1 MERVENVRNMT
12 AQDLAVLGLEDLAY
26 LRAVSFE
33 GAEGF
38 GIFAADG
45 TQVAFAPTR
54 ALAEFTV
61 REHNLEPV
69 SVH

>member
-1 MERVENVRNMT
+1 MDRIENVRNIT
-12 AQDLAVLGLEDLAY
+12 VQDLALLGLQDMAY
-26 LRAVSFE
+26 LRALTFD

-38 GIFAADG
+38 GIFAANG
-45 TQVAFAPTR
+45 AQLAFAPTR
-54 ALAEFTV
+54 ALAELTV

>member
-1 MERVENVRNMT
+1 MNTVQNIRAIT
-12 AQDLAVLGLEDLAY
+12 AQDLAALGMQSMAY
-26 LRAVSFE
+26 LRALTVD
-33 GAEGF
+33 GTQGF

-54 ALAEFTV
+54 ALAVAAV
-61 REHNLEPV
+61 REHDLEPV

>member
-1 MERVENVRNMT
+1 MDRIENVRNIT
-12 AQDLAVLGLEDLAY
+12 VQDLAVLGLQDMAY
-26 LRAVSFE
+26 LRVLTFD

-45 TQVAFAPTR
+45 TQVAFAPSR
-54 ALAEFTV
+54 ALAELTV

>member
-1 MERVENVRNMT
+1 MNTVQDIRT
-12 AQDLAVLGLEDLAY
+12 ITPQDLALLGMQSMAY
-26 LRAVSFE
+26 LRAIMVD
-33 GAEGF
+33 GTPGF

-54 ALAEFTV
+54 ALAVATV
-61 REHNLEPV
+61 REHDLEPV

>member
-1 MERVENVRNMT
+1 M
-12 AQDLAVLGLEDLAY
+12 AY
-26 LRAVSFE
+26 LRAVTLE
-33 GAEGF
+33 GTPGF

-45 TQVAFAPTR
+45 TKLAFAPTR
-54 ALAEFTV
+54 AMAVAAV

>member
-1 MERVENVRNMT
+1 MNALHGIRT
-12 AQDLAVLGLEDLAY
+12 ITPQDLALLGMQSMAY
-26 LRAVSFE
+26 LRAVTLE
-33 GAEGF
+33 GTPGF

-45 TQVAFAPTR
+45 TKLAFAPTR
-54 ALAEFTV
+54 AIAVATV

>member
-1 MERVENVRNMT
+1 MDRTENVRNIT
-12 AQDLAVLGLEDLAY
+12 VKDLALLGLQDLAY
-26 LRAVSFE
+26 LRALTFD

-54 ALAEFTV
+54 ALAELAV
-61 REHNLEPV
+61 REHDLEPV

>member
-1 MERVENVRNMT
+1 MDRIENVRSIT
-12 AQDLAVLGLEDLAY
+12 AQDLALLGLQDLAY
-26 LRAVSFE
+26 LRALTFD

-54 ALAEFTV
+54 VLAELAV

>member
-1 MERVENVRNMT
+1 MDRIENVRNIT
-12 AQDLAVLGLEDLAY
+12 IQDLALLGLQDLAY
-26 LRAVSFE
+26 LRALTFD

-54 ALAEFTV
+54 ALAELTV